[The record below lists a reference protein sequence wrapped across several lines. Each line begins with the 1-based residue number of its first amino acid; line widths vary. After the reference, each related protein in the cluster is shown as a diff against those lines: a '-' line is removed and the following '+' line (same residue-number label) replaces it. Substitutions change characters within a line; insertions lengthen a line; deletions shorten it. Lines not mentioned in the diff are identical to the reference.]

1 MTNSSTSVA
10 KHGATKRDGQPLLI
24 LLGSPGTGK
33 GTQAKILAERKGWLH
48 VSTGDMLREAVTN
61 KTMLGEAAKKYMD
74 QGALVPD
81 DLVIDMLI
89 ERIRQPDAQN
99 GLILD
104 GFPRN
109 LAQATALDD
118 SLSKAGKAVD
128 LALNIA
134 VPDEDLVKR
143 LSSRW
148 LCRNCG
154 TPYSETS
161 GLPAGKKCTRCG
173 GELYQRDDDKPE
185 TVKARLQNQ
194 KPPPD
199 MMAHYR
205 LNGKLVD
212 VNGVQ
217 SIDKVTEQMLA
228 ILEEFLA

>member
-1 MTNSSTSVA
+1 MTSSGTSVA
-10 KHGATKRDGQPLLI
+10 KPQGIHKNHQPLLI

-33 GTQAKILAERKGWLH
+33 GTQAKILADKKGWLH

-61 KTMLGEAAKKYMD
+61 KTTLGEAAKKYMD

-81 DLVIDMLI
+81 ELVIDMLI
-89 ERIRQPDAQN
+89 ERIQQADAQN

-109 LAQATALDD
+109 LAQALALDQ
-118 SLSKAGKAVD
+118 SLAKAGKSVD

-154 TPYSETS
+154 TPYNEIA
-161 GLPAGKKCTRCG
+161 GLPKGKKCTRCG
-173 GELYQRDDDKPE
+173 GDLYQRDDDKPD
-185 TVKARLQNQ
+185 TAKARLQNM

-199 MMAHYR
+199 MMSHYR

-212 VNGVQ
+212 VNGMQ
-217 SIDKVTEQMLA
+217 TIEKVTAQMLA
-228 ILEEFLA
+228 ILEEFLT